1 MLIFDTLAPILLLIA
16 LGSALAHLRFLG
28 RDFIAD
34 LNKLVF
40 WVTLPALIFVGVAQI
55 GHAGGQTA
63 KLIAV
68 LTTSTMLMF
77 VLGWIAGRML
87 KLSPSGVGTLAQ
99 AAFRGNLAYIGIP
112 VLAYAFAAISDA
124 HIRSEE
130 MASALLVMTTMTAVF
145 NVLAVLALQ
154 GAQQKLGA
162 ASAALIARSLATNP
176 LIIACVAGLAFT
188 FAGLKL
194 PVFLSRTLETLGA
207 SAVPVAL
214 LSIGGS
220 LATITLKGR
229 RAAIIVA
236 AVLKVFA
243 APLLTWILCK
253 LAGIDGPDMRIA
265 LVLSACPTAVA
276 SFVMAGKLSGDEAL
290 ASGSIA
296 LSTVL
301 SAVSLALVLWLG

>member
-1 MLIFDTLAPILLLIA
+1 MLIFQTLAPILLLIA
-16 LGSALAHLRFLG
+16 LGSVLAHLRFLG

-40 WVTLPALIFVGVAQI
+40 WVTLPALIFVGVAEI
-55 GHAGGQTA
+55 GHAGGQTL

-68 LTTSTMLMF
+68 LSASTVTVLI
-77 VLGWIAGRML
+77 LGWLAGKGL
-87 KLSPSGVGTLAQ
+87 KLSPAGVGTLAQ

-112 VLAYAFAAISDA
+112 VLAYAFTSLSEVT
-124 HIRSEE
+124 RSEE
-130 MASALLVMTTMTAVF
+130 MATALLVMTTMTALF

-154 GAQQKLGA
+154 GSQQKLDAG
-162 ASAALIARSLATNP
+162 SAAMIARSLVTNP

-214 LSIGGS
+214 LCIGGS

-229 RAAIIVA
+229 RTAIIVA
-236 AVLKVFA
+236 AALKVFA
-243 APLLTWILCK
+243 APLIAWLLCRS
-253 LAGIDGPDMRIA
+253 AGIEGADMRIA

-276 SFVMAGKLSGDEAL
+276 SFVMAEKLSGDEAL

-301 SAVSLALVLWLG
+301 SAISLALALWVQ

>member
-1 MLIFDTLAPILLLIA
+1 MIFETLAPILLLIA
-16 LGSALAHLRFLG
+16 LGSVLAHLRFLG

-40 WVTLPALIFVGVAQI
+40 WVTLPVLIFVGVAQI
-55 GHAGGQTA
+55 GHAGGQTV
-63 KLIAV
+63 KLIVV
-68 LTTSTMLMF
+68 LSASTVL
-77 VLGWIAGRML
+77 VLGLGWLAGRGL
-87 KLSPSGVGTLAQ
+87 KLPGAGVGTLAQ

-112 VLAYAFAAISDA
+112 VLAYAFADLPA
-124 HIRSEE
+124 RNEE
-130 MASALLVMTTMTAVF
+130 MATALLVMTTMTALF

-162 ASAALIARSLATNP
+162 SSGAMIARSLATNP
-176 LIIACVAGLAFT
+176 LIIACVAGLVFT
-188 FAGLKL
+188 LAGLHL

-214 LSIGGS
+214 LCIGGS

-229 RAAIIVA
+229 RVAIIA
-236 AVLKVFA
+236 AALLKVFA
-243 APLLTWILCK
+243 APFIAWILCR
-253 LAGIDGPDMRIA
+253 LAGISGPDMRIA

-301 SAVSLALVLWLG
+301 SAASLALALWVT

>member
-1 MLIFDTLAPILLLIA
+1 MIFETLAPILLLITV
-16 LGSALAHLRFLG
+16 GSVLAHLRFLG
-28 RDFIAD
+28 RDFISD

-63 KLIAV
+63 KLIAALSASTIVV
-68 LTTSTMLMF
+68 LA
-77 VLGWIAGRML
+77 LGWLAGRFL
-87 KLSPSGVGTLAQ
+87 KLSGAGVGTLAQ
-99 AAFRGNLAYIGIP
+99 GAFRGNLAYIGIP
-112 VLAYAFAAISDA
+112 VLAYAFADLSAVA
-124 HIRSEE
+124 RSEE
-130 MASALLVMTTMTAVF
+130 MATALLVMTSMTAIF

-162 ASAALIARSLATNP
+162 GSATMIARSLATNP
-176 LIIACVAGLAFT
+176 LIIACAAGLAFT
-188 FAGLKL
+188 FAGLRL

-214 LSIGGS
+214 LCIGGS

-229 RAAIIVA
+229 RTAIIAA

-243 APLLTWILCK
+243 APLLAWIFCR
-253 LAGIDGPDMRIA
+253 LAGIEGPDLRIA

-276 SFVMAGKLSGDEAL
+276 SFVMAGRLSGDEAL

-301 SAVSLALVLWLG
+301 SAASLALALWLS